1 MTANSQLCYK
11 CKNEKPLSEFN
22 KSSHH
27 KNGYRNICRDCRNT
41 HRTIIRKYEKI
52 YPVLLYK
59 QGFCCAICGKTEEEN
74 GKRLSLDHNHE
85 TYQVRSLL
93 CTTCNTALGNFK
105 DSKELLLKALEYLKK
120 WDDDATA

>member
-11 CKNEKPLSEFN
+11 CRKNKPLSEFN

-27 KNGYRNICRDCRNT
+27 KNGHRNICRDCRNT

-59 QGFCCAICGKTEEEN
+59 QGYCCAICGKSEEEN

-105 DSKELLLKALEYLKK
+105 DSEELLLKAIAYLKK
-120 WDDDATA
+120 WDEDATA